1 MRKFT
6 VLAVFCGML
15 LLVPSMFAAACP
27 DATGSSVSG
36 AYTAGGAGCNVVI
49 TFNADGSITTSIPNS
64 NPYDGTEDTLVGV
77 VNNTASAIASFNL
90 SSSTNSQLFG
100 FDLDGACENGGGIY
114 ESVANCTGAIDT
126 NGYGG
131 PGVTFSNINGALT
144 AGTVNFAGGIAAG
157 GTAWF
162 SLEEPPSLS
171 LTVTGVPE
179 PASLLLL
186 GTGLLGFGFTR
197 LRRRR

>member
-1 MRKFT
+1 
-6 VLAVFCGML
+6 
-15 LLVPSMFAAACP
+15 
-27 DATGSSVSG
+27 
-36 AYTAGGAGCNVVI
+36 
-49 TFNADGSITTSIPNS
+49 
-64 NPYDGTEDTLVGV
+64 
-77 VNNTASAIASFNL
+77 
-90 SSSTNSQLFG
+90 LFG
-100 FDLDGACENGGGIY
+100 FDGDGACDGFGDY
-114 ESVANCTGAIDT
+114 ESIANCTGAIDT

-171 LTVTGVPE
+171 LTVNGVPE

-197 LRRRR
+197 LRRRK